1 MGIKIA
7 IDAGHGSNTTGK
19 RAPDGYREHYANVKV
34 ASYFAKAMDRCGISY
49 IKTGWNDDNA
59 LDDADTSLSTRQRQI
74 KNAKCDYSISF
85 HYNASGDGKNY
96 NSAQGIETLISNK
109 SAGDSMKMANTI
121 HKYLI
126 QGTTQKN
133 RGVKTQA
140 LAICNCGVM
149 GTKASVLIECA
160 FMTNKYEEGL
170 MKSDTF
176 CKECA
181 EEAAKGF
188 CEYVGVKYVNPSSN
202 TSSSTSTTKPTTS
215 TSTVTSTSSKKY
227 LYNGLDYSLVFDP
240 TYYANTYVDL
250 KKAFGTNATNLFN
263 HFKTYGMKEGR
274 KASANFDVKV
284 YKANYLDLRNAFGEN
299 LPLYYKHYIEHG
311 YKEDRKA
318 V

>member
-59 LDDADTSLSTRQRQI
+59 LDDVDSSLSARQKQI
-74 KNAKCDYSISF
+74 KVAKCDYSISF
-85 HYNASGDGKNY
+85 HFNASGNGKTY

-109 SAGDSMKMANTI
+109 SAGDSLKMANII

-140 LAICNCGVM
+140 LAMCNCGVM
-149 GTKASVLIECA
+149 GTKASILIECA
-160 FMTNKYEEGL
+160 FMTNGYEEGL
-170 MKSDTF
+170 MKSDAF

-188 CEYVGVKYVNPSSN
+188 CEYVGVKYVNPTGS
-202 TSSSTSTTKPTTS
+202 TSFTSTTKPTTS
-215 TSTVTSTSSKKY
+215 SASSKKY
-227 LYNGLDYSLVFDP
+227 MYNGLDYSLVFDP
-240 TYYANTYVDL
+240 IYYANTNADL
-250 KKAFGTNATNLFN
+250 KKAFGTNAINLFN
-263 HFKTYGMKEGR
+263 HFKNYGMKEGR

-284 YKANYLDLRNAFGEN
+284 YKNTYADLRAAFGEN

-311 YKEDRKA
+311 KKEGRKA